1 MVHAAGTDND
11 IPIRVSHLESSVSQ
25 LHMDNQRTQAALAGI
40 SAQQEAQGKLLSD
53 IANKLDQTRT
63 ARPNI
68 GMFVTIGISAVS
80 LIMLIGVL
88 SFSPVYRE
96 MDNSNVIHK
105 DMADVLM
112 HRTGIISEAL
122 ARMEHVEKHANSLE
136 SRMLGVESNRFSKQD
151 GQRLEDSLREAIEK

>member
-1 MVHAAGTDND
+1 MVHASGTDND

-25 LHMDNQRTQAALAGI
+25 LHNDNQRTQAALAGI

-96 MDNSNVIHK
+96 MDNSSVIHK
-105 DMADVLM
+105 DMADKLM
-112 HRTGIISEAL
+112 HRTGIIAEAL
-122 ARMEHVEKHANSLE
+122 ARIEHVERQTDHLE
-136 SRMLGVESNRFSKQD
+136 ERMLSVEANRFSKQD
-151 GQRLEDSLREAIEK
+151 GQRLEEILREEIEK